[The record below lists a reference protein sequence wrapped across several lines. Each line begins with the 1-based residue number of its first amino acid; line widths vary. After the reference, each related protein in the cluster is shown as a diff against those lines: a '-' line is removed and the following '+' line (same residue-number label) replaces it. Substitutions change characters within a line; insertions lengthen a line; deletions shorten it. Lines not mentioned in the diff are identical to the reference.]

1 MKNMNQEDL
10 KYQKLYNW
18 AHTLITSG
26 VIKSMDKFPS
36 ETSLQKKFGYSRQTV
51 RTALQQLEEEGLI
64 TRVRGSGTYVS
75 YEGQLIDDNR
85 PQPLQGAPPDD
96 IFRIELT
103 DRIGR
108 QSDQTV
114 RYARFIDQLL
124 PGPGRAERRHGTD
137 MHQQADPA
145 VEAGVHDM
153 RRQFG
158 IRNDNFVRPFR
169 IERNLR
175 RTVEQHVGSLHRFTQ
190 RMRVIQRRFPKFDPV
205 VKRRNT
211 HALQRP
217 VQQLLPLYIAYQ
229 HPHRTPGAEQFGN
242 EVTTHQSGSSGNRN
256 SFVFQR
262 IQFNCSYRFPILFF
276 FRNRAG

>member
-1 MKNMNQEDL
+1 MGTECDQL
-10 KYQKLYNW
+10 G
-18 AHTLITSG
+18 TSR
-26 VIKSMDKFPS
+26 FPVP
-36 ETSLQKKFGYSRQTV
+36 FADNDR
-51 RTALQQLEEEGLI
+51 R
-64 TRVRGSGTYVS
+64 
-75 YEGQLIDDNR
+75 IDDNR

-229 HPHRTPGAEQFGN
+229 HPHRAPGAEQFGN

-276 FRNRAG
+276 FRNRAGCPCT